1 MKKIGKKLYIACAG
15 FFYNL
20 NAVRKKNF

>member
-20 NAVRKKNF
+20 NAVRKKIS

>member
-20 NAVRKKNF
+20 NAVRKKIF